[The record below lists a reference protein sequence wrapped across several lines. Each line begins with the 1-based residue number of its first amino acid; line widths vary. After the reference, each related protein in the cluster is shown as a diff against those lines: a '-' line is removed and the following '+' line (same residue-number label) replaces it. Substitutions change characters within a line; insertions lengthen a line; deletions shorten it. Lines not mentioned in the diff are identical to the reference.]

1 MDDDGYFY
9 YQGRDD
15 DLIKISGVVVG
26 PTEIEEVL
34 RRHPAIADAGIIG
47 KMDPMKG
54 NILKA
59 FISLKPGFAPS
70 EELEIEI
77 KEFVKKYFSPRIVP
91 REVDFRPQIPRSEDG
106 KVVRRILKAWELG
119 LPAYNQP
126 L

>member
-70 EELEIEI
+70 EELESEI
-77 KEFVKKYFSPRIVP
+77 KEFVKKYFSPRIVQGKSIFGP
-91 REVDFRPQIPRSEDG
+91 RFRDQKTG
-106 KVVRRILKAWELG
+106 KWSG
-119 LPAYNQP
+119 GS
-126 L
+126 